1 MSGRDVITLGHGGG
15 GLWTRDLV
23 RDVFRRHLGNP
34 ALDAMGDA
42 AVLPQ
47 VPAGLALTTDAFVV
61 HPLFFPGGDIGSLSV
76 FGTVNDLAVAGAV
89 PLHLTA
95 AFVLEEG
102 LPIGDLDRIA
112 ASMAQAAR
120 QAGVQVVA
128 GDTKV
133 VERGHGDGVFIVTS
147 GVGRMRAQAPAGAAA
162 VRPGDAVLVSGP
174 IGDHGAVIAARR
186 MGLELSGGLQ
196 SDCGPVTA
204 LVDALYDAGVRPR
217 FLRDPT
223 RGGFAT
229 VLAEMARE
237 AGACVEVVEEAVP
250 VREGVRAVCEILG
263 LDPLYLACEGR
274 VVAVVAPE
282 DREAALEA
290 WTTVSGGAARACG
303 EVRERGPAPVL
314 VRTWTGGL
322 RVCDLLASDPLP
334 RIC

>member
-1 MSGRDVITLGHGGG
+1 MNGRGVITLGHGSG

-23 RDVFRRHLGNP
+23 REVFQRHLGNP
-34 ALDAMGDA
+34 ALDAMGDS
-42 AVLPQ
+42 AVVPQ

-61 HPLFFPGGDIGSLSV
+61 HPLFFPGGDIGSLAV
-76 FGTVNDLAVAGAV
+76 FGTVNDLAVAGSV

-102 LPIGDLDRIA
+102 LSVEDLDRIV
-112 ASMAQAAR
+112 ASMARAAR
-120 QAGVQVVA
+120 EAGVRVVA

-147 GVGRMRAQAPAGAAA
+147 GVGRMRAQAPEGARA

-174 IGDHGAVIAARR
+174 IGDHGAVIAAQR
-186 MGLELSGGLQ
+186 MGLSCGLC

-204 LVDALYDAGVRPR
+204 LVDALYEGGVRPR

-223 RGGFAT
+223 RGGVAT

-237 AGACVEVVEEAVP
+237 AGVGVEVFEEAIP
-250 VREGVRAVCEILG
+250 VREGVHAVCEILG

-282 DREAALEA
+282 DREAALDA
-290 WTTVSGGAARACG
+290 WMTVSGDAARACG
-303 EVRERGPAPVL
+303 EVRERGPVL
-314 VRTWTGGL
+314 VRTRTGGL
-322 RVCDLLASDPLP
+322 RVCDLLASEPLP